1 MHFSPSRLPLKDDDD
16 HRVYQLYPYK
26 SNEIAVIFVYGTD
39 FQRQLNI
46 WIVPP
51 PVQLLIIVIVSFVVL
66 ITIIL
71 YIIRRKLKL
80 RRDSSVSALI
90 DIIIAII
97 AGGNLRTSHNI
108 ERLFFAILLIAA
120 FFIISMFTGNLL
132 DCIYSVW
139 NQKIDTF
146 ESLANININ
155 VPIYINPSLQMYSTN
170 IHHMLKL
177 SFSFIGLSIGI
188 DSKNGF

>member
-1 MHFSPSRLPLKDDDD
+1 MHFSPNRLPLKNDDD
-16 HRVYQLYPYK
+16 HQVYQLYPYK
-26 SNEIAVIFVYGTD
+26 SNKIAVIFVYGTD
-39 FQRQLNI
+39 YERQLNI

-51 PVQLLIIVIVSFVVL
+51 PVQLLIIVIVSFVVI

-108 ERLFFAILLIAA
+108 ERLFFAIVLIAA
-120 FFIISMFTGNLL
+120 FFIISIFTGNLL

-155 VPIYINPSLQMYSTN
+155 VPIYINPSLQMYATN

-177 SFSFIGLSIGI
+177 SFSFIGLSIEI
-188 DSKNGF
+188 CSKNGF